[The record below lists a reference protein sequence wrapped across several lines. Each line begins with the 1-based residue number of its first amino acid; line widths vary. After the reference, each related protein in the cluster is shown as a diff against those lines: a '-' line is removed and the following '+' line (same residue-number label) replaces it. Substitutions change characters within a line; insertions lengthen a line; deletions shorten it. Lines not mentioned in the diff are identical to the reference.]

1 MNIWDL
7 YDNGNYVGT
16 YKTDE
21 LTEKLGIY
29 KDTISRYYEHGF
41 VLNGRY
47 TFEKVNK
54 DDHLFEEW
62 NKYRMMIRNAKPKM
76 VKTVMKK
83 GYDIKNINIWKDNK
97 TKQNKK
103 VKKVLE
109 K

>member
-1 MNIWDL
+1 MNTWDL
-7 YDNGNYVGT
+7 YDDGEYVGT

-21 LTEKLGIY
+21 LTKKLGIY

-41 VLNGRY
+41 VLEGRY

-62 NKYRMMIRNAKPKM
+62 NKYRMMIRNATPKI
-76 VKTVMKK
+76 VKTVVKQCV
-83 GYDIKNINIWKDNK
+83 DIKNINIWKDNK
-97 TKQNKK
+97 TNQNKK
-103 VKKVLE
+103 VKKSLA

>member
-1 MNIWDL
+1 MNTWDL

-29 KDTISRYYEHGF
+29 KDTISRYHEHGF

-54 DDHLFEEW
+54 NDHLFEEW

-76 VKTVMKK
+76 VKTVVKK
-83 GYDIKNINIWKDNK
+83 GYDIKNINIWKNNK